1 MIEHFSTISCRSD
14 ITQSLV
20 LTEMG
25 LKKDPEHFKTMMD
38 NIQKILKVPV
48 HG

>member
-20 LTEMG
+20 LTEIVEEG
-25 LKKDPEHFKTMMD
+25 SGTLQNHDGQHPENTES
-38 NIQKILKVPV
+38 L

>member
-1 MIEHFSTISCRSD
+1 MIQHFSTISCCLD

-38 NIQKILKVPV
+38 NVQNILAIPV